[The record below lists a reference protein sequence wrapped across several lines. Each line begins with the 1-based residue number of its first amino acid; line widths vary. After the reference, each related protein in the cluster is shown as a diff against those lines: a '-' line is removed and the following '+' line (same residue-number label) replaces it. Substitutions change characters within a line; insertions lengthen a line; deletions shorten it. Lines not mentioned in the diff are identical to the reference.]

1 MGATMWCKRS
11 LASTL
16 AARSLAVLWLHGGHS
31 LVLASEPAF
40 DAQAIRVDM
49 TIKAGQFH
57 PSPVSMPVGRPVALV
72 FHNLDA
78 ELHAFVPGRFLED
91 VPLHLDGNGTPQ
103 FGEKDWSGCRFHREA
118 ERTFAL
124 SRPCSAH
131 SSTAV
136 ICRGIR

>member
-1 MGATMWCKRS
+1 MGATMWGKRS

-57 PSPVSMPVGRPVALV
+57 PSPVSMPVGGQSR
-72 FHNLDA
+72 
-78 ELHAFVPGRFLED
+78 
-91 VPLHLDGNGTPQ
+91 
-103 FGEKDWSGCRFHREA
+103 WSFIPRMSNCMSLCR
-118 ERTFAL
+118 
-124 SRPCSAH
+124 SVS
-131 SSTAV
+131 
-136 ICRGIR
+136 